1 MRDWKF
7 KDSDFSDFPVYEG
20 NDLGISWTPEKTFIK
35 IWAPAAKRIFF
46 RLYKTGQ
53 GGEAISEYQMLPDEE
68 GTWIYEIKENLE
80 GLFYTI
86 QVRDGEGWL
95 KEGPDIYAKATG
107 VNGIRGM
114 IIDPQ
119 KSNPKLWEA
128 DVRRTL
134 ASPTDMGIY
143 EVHIRDFSMS
153 PSSGIKNKGKYLG
166 FTEAGTKLPSGE
178 ATGIDHLKELGV
190 THVHLLPV
198 ADFYTV
204 DELNTTPQYNW
215 GYDPLNYNT
224 PEGWYSTD
232 PSDCTVRIRELKML
246 VMSLHNI
253 GMGVIIDVVY
263 NHTGLIFESYFNQTV
278 PGYFYRFNKD
288 GRFSDASG
296 CGTEVASERA
306 MVRKYIINS
315 VVYWA
320 EEYHIDGFR
329 FDLMGLMDI
338 ETMNQIRKRLDEIDP
353 KIFIYGEGWSAGESP
368 FPEKLRAVKSNTKQ
382 LDRIATF
389 CDDMRN
395 GLKGS
400 PFEKNN
406 AGFISG
412 VTLREEQ
419 LKFAIIGAI
428 QHDQII
434 YDFVVTSK
442 QSWAN
447 SPAQCVNYVSCHDNY
462 TLFDKLQY
470 SCPEAS
476 PEIIERMARLAFG
489 VIFTSQGV
497 PFLLAG
503 DEMLRTKGGHPDSYR
518 SPDYINQIDW
528 TRKVRYKGLVNF
540 VESCIELRHQHPA
553 FRISEGDIVRAKLR
567 FFGKYIPGV
576 ITYELCDHANGDRWR
591 RILVL
596 LNGNNY
602 SVEYEIP
609 LENWLIVAQDGEIMP
624 NGAGHT
630 KTNVVRLHP
639 ISMMILA
646 VED

>member
-1 MRDWKF
+1 MRNWKF
-7 KDSDFSDFPVYEG
+7 KESDFHDFPIYEG
-20 NDLGISWTPEKTFIK
+20 NDLGVTWTPEKTIIK
-35 IWAPAAKRIFF
+35 LWAPTAHRIFL
-46 RLYKTGQ
+46 RLYKSGQ
-53 GGEAISEYQMLPDEE
+53 EGLPIKEFQMLPHEL
-68 GTWIYEIKENLE
+68 GTWIYEIRENLE
-80 GLFYTI
+80 GFFYTF
-86 QVRDGEGWL
+86 QVRDAIGWL

-119 KSNPKLWEA
+119 KSNPLQWAKDL
-128 DVRRTL
+128 RHTL
-134 ASPTDMGIY
+134 TNPTDMLIY

-153 PSSGIKNKGKYLG
+153 PSSGITNKGKYLG
-166 FTEAGTKLPSGE
+166 FCELGTHLPSGE
-178 ATGIDHLKELGV
+178 STGIDHLRELGV

-204 DELNTTPQYNW
+204 NEIDPAAHYNW

-232 PSDCTVRIRELKML
+232 PLDCTTRIRELKQL
-246 VMSLHNI
+246 VQALHSS
-253 GMGVIIDVVY
+253 GMGVILDVVY
-263 NHTGLIFESYFNQTV
+263 NHTGLIIESYFNQTI

-288 GRFSDASG
+288 GSFSDGSG
-296 CGTEVASERA
+296 CGTELATERE
-306 MVRKYIINS
+306 MVRRYIIES
-315 VVYWA
+315 VAYWA

-338 ETMNQIRKRLDEIDP
+338 ETMNQIRHRLDTIDP
-353 KIFIYGEGWSAGESP
+353 NIFLYGEGWSGGESP
-368 FPEKLRAVKSNTKQ
+368 LPDKFRAVKSNTKC
-382 LDRIATF
+382 LDRIASF

-400 PFEKNN
+400 PFDKNN

-419 LKFAIIGAI
+419 LKFSITGAVD
-428 QHDQII
+428 HDQII
-434 YDFVVTSK
+434 YDYVNTSHHA
-442 QSWAN
+442 WAN
-447 SPAQCVNYVSCHDNY
+447 TPSQCINYVSCHDNL

-476 PEIIERMARLAFG
+476 PETVERMARLAFG
-489 VIFTSQGV
+489 IVLTSQGV
-497 PFLLAG
+497 PFFLAG
-503 DEMLRTKGGHPDSYR
+503 DEMLRSKGGHPDSYR

-528 TRKVRYKGLVNF
+528 TRKVQYAGLFSF
-540 VESCIELRHQHPA
+540 VKNCIALRQQHPA
-553 FRISEGDIVRAKLR
+553 FRMSDANMVREKLR
-567 FFGKYIPGV
+567 FLSGYIPGV
-576 ITYELCDHANGDRWR
+576 IAYELCNHPNNDRWR

-609 LENWLIVAQDGEIMP
+609 MENWLIVAQNGEIKP
-624 NGAGHT
+624 NGFGYT
-630 KTNVVRLHP
+630 RTSLVRLHH

-646 VED
+646 AED

>member
-7 KDSDFSDFPVYEG
+7 KDGDFSDFPVYKG
-20 NDLGISWTPEKTFIK
+20 GDLGINWTPERTFIK
-35 IWAPAAKRIFF
+35 IWAPTAKRIFF
-46 RLYKTGQ
+46 RLYKLGQ
-53 GGEAISEYQMLPDEE
+53 GGEAIKEFQLLSDEY
-68 GTWIYEIKENLE
+68 GTWVYKIKENLE
-80 GLFYTI
+80 GLFYTLQI
-86 QVRDGEGWL
+86 RDEEGWL

-119 KSNPKLWEA
+119 KSNPPRWE
-128 DVRRTL
+128 DDTHHTL
-134 ASPTDMGIY
+134 ASPTDMVIY
-143 EVHIRDFSMS
+143 ELHIRDFSMS

-166 FTEAGTKLPSGE
+166 FTEAGTKLSTGE
-178 ATGIDHLKELGV
+178 TTGIDHLKELGV
-190 THVHLLPV
+190 THVHLLPI

-204 DELNTTPQYNW
+204 DELNTTAQYNW

-232 PSDCTVRIRELKML
+232 PTDCTIRIRELKML

-296 CGTEVASERA
+296 CGTELATERE
-306 MVRKYIINS
+306 MVRKYIIES
-315 VVYWA
+315 VAFWA

-338 ETMNQIRKRLDEIDP
+338 ETMNQIRIRLDIIDP
-353 KIFIYGEGWSAGESP
+353 KIFMYGEGWGAGESP
-368 FPEKLRAVKSNTKQ
+368 FPEKLRAVKSNTNQ
-382 LDRIATF
+382 LDRIAAF

-434 YDFVVTSK
+434 YDYVSTSK
-442 QSWAN
+442 HAWAN

-462 TLFDKLQY
+462 TLFDKLQF

-497 PFLLAG
+497 PFILAG
-503 DEMLRTKGGHPDSYR
+503 DEMLRSKGGHPDSYR

-528 TRKVRYKGLVNF
+528 TRKVRYKGLVIFIRN
-540 VESCIELRHQHPA
+540 CIQLRRQHPA
-553 FRISEGDIVRAKLR
+553 FRISDGDMVRTKLR

-576 ITYELCDHANGDRWR
+576 IAYELCDHANGDRWR

-602 SVEYEIP
+602 SVEYDIP
-609 LENWLIVAQDGEIMP
+609 LENWLIVAQNGEIMP
-624 NGAGHT
+624 NGVGFT
-630 KTNVVRLHP
+630 KTSVVRLHP
-639 ISMMILA
+639 ISMMILS

>member
-1 MRDWKF
+1 MRNWIF
-7 KDSDFSDFPVYEG
+7 KNNDFVNFPVYEG
-20 NDLGISWTPEKTFIK
+20 FDLGLNWTPERTFIK
-35 IWAPAAKRIFF
+35 IWAPTAQRIFF
-46 RLYKTGQ
+46 RLYKSGQ
-53 GGEAISEYQMLPDEE
+53 GGEAIREFQMLPDES
-68 GTWIYEIKENLE
+68 GTWIYEIRENLE

-86 QVRDGEGWL
+86 QIRDGQGWL

-114 IIDPQ
+114 IIDPH
-119 KSNPKLWEA
+119 KSNPPLWEN
-128 DVRRTL
+128 DVHHTM
-134 ASPTDMGIY
+134 ASPTDQVIY

-153 PSSGIKNKGKYLG
+153 PSSGITNKGKYLG
-166 FTEAGTKLPSGE
+166 FTEKGTALPHKES
-178 ATGIDHLKELGV
+178 TGLDHLKELGI

-204 DELNTTPQYNW
+204 DELNTKAQYNW

-232 PSDCTVRIRELKML
+232 PTDCTVRIRELKML
-246 VMSLHNI
+246 VMSLHNN

-288 GRFSDASG
+288 GSFSDASG
-296 CGTEVASERA
+296 CGTELATERE
-306 MVRKYIINS
+306 MVRKFIIDS
-315 VVYWA
+315 VAYWA

-329 FDLMGLMDI
+329 FDLMGLIDI
-338 ETMNQIRKRLDEIDP
+338 DTMNLIRKRLDTIDP
-353 KIFIYGEGWSAGESP
+353 HILMYGEGWSAGESP
-368 FPEKLRAVKSNTKQ
+368 LPEKFRAVKSNTMK
-382 LDRIATF
+382 LDRIASF

-412 VTLREEQ
+412 VTMREEQ
-419 LKFAIIGAI
+419 LKFAIIGAVE
-428 QHDQII
+428 HDQIV
-434 YDFVVTSK
+434 YDYVITSK
-442 QSWAN
+442 HAWAN
-447 SPAQCVNYVSCHDNY
+447 SPAQCINYVSCHDNY

-476 PEIIERMARLAFG
+476 PETIERMARLAFG

-503 DEMLRTKGGHPDSYR
+503 DEMLRSKGGHPDSYR

-528 TRKVRYKGLVNF
+528 TRKVRYKGLISYLK
-540 VESCIELRHQHPA
+540 SCIELRRRHPA
-553 FRISEGDIVRAKLR
+553 FRIPDGDTVRAKLR

-576 ITYELCDHANGDRWR
+576 IAYELCDHANGDPWR

-609 LENWLIVAQDGEIMP
+609 EENWLIVAQNGEIMP
-624 NGAGHT
+624 NGDGHT
-630 KTNVVRLHP
+630 QTNRVLIHP
-639 ISMMILA
+639 ISMMVLA
-646 VED
+646 AED

>member
-1 MRDWKF
+1 MRNWKF
-7 KDSDFSDFPVYEG
+7 KESDFNNFPVYEG
-20 NDLGISWTPEKTFIK
+20 SDLGVSWTPKSTMVK
-35 IWAPAAKRIFF
+35 IWAPTAQRIFF
-46 RLYKTGQ
+46 RLYKSGQ
-53 GGEAISEYQMLPDEE
+53 GGEFIKEFQLLPADQ
-68 GTWIYEIKENLE
+68 GIWIYEIKENLE

-86 QVRDGEGWL
+86 QIRDGIGWL
-95 KEGPDIYAKATG
+95 KEGPDMYAKATG
-107 VNGIRGM
+107 VNGKRGM
-114 IIDPQ
+114 II
-119 KSNPKLWEA
+119 NPNKGNPPKWEM
-128 DVRRTL
+128 DNRH
-134 ASPTDMGIY
+134 SMINPMDMVIY

-166 FTEAGTKLPSGE
+166 FTETGTKLPSGE
-178 ATGIDHLKELGV
+178 TTGLDHLKELGI

-204 DELNTTPQYNW
+204 DELNTTAQYNW

-232 PSDCTVRIRELKML
+232 PCDGTVRIRELKQL
-246 VMSLHNI
+246 VMSLHNS

-278 PGYFYRFNKD
+278 PGYFYRFNHD
-288 GRFSDASG
+288 GTFSDGSG
-296 CGTEVASERA
+296 CGSELATERE
-306 MVRKYIINS
+306 MVRKYIIDS
-315 VVYWA
+315 VAYWA

-329 FDLMGLMDI
+329 FDLMGLIDI
-338 ETMNQIRKRLDEIDP
+338 ETMNQIRTRLDKIDP
-353 KIFIYGEGWSAGESP
+353 KIFIYGEGWSAGASP
-368 FPEKLRAVKSNTKQ
+368 LPEKFRAVKTNTSR
-382 LDRIATF
+382 LDRIASF
-389 CDDMRN
+389 CDDLRN

-400 PFEKNN
+400 PFDKNN

-419 LKFAIIGAI
+419 LKFGIIGAI
-428 QHDQII
+428 EHDQII
-434 YDFVVTSK
+434 YNFVDTSRK
-442 QSWAN
+442 AWAN

-476 PEIIERMARLAFG
+476 PETIERMARLAFA

-497 PFLLAG
+497 PFIHAG
-503 DEMLRTKGGHPDSYR
+503 EEMLRSKGGHPDSYR

-528 TRKVRYKGLVNF
+528 TRKVHYSGLISFFKN
-540 VESCIELRHQHPA
+540 CIQLRLQHPA
-553 FRISEGDIVRAKLR
+553 FRIFDGDIVRSKLR

-576 ITYELCDHANGDRWR
+576 IAYELCDHANGDRWR

-602 SVEYEIP
+602 SVEYEVP
-609 LENWLIVAQDGEIMP
+609 MENWLIVAQNGEVMP
-624 NGAGHT
+624 NGGGHT
-630 KTNVVRLHP
+630 KTGLVRLHA

-646 VED
+646 AED

>member
-7 KDSDFSDFPVYEG
+7 KDSDFSNFPVYEG
-20 NDLGISWTPEKTFIK
+20 HDLGIHWTHEKTFIK
-35 IWAPAAKRIFF
+35 IWAPTAQRIFF
-46 RLYKTGQ
+46 RLYKAGQ
-53 GGEAISEYQMLPDEE
+53 GGEAIKEFQLLPDEQ

-80 GLFYTI
+80 GMFYTL
-86 QVRDGEGWL
+86 QVRDGKGWL

-119 KSNPKLWEA
+119 KSNPTNWKA
-128 DVRRTL
+128 DTHHTM
-134 ASPTDMGIY
+134 ANPTDMVIY

-153 PSSGIKNKGKYLG
+153 PSSGITKKGKYLG
-166 FTEAGTKLPSGE
+166 FTEMGTKLPSGE
-178 ATGIDHLKELGV
+178 STGIDHLKELGI

-232 PSDCTVRIRELKML
+232 PTNCTVRIKELKML
-246 VMSLHNI
+246 VMSLHSN
-253 GMGVIIDVVY
+253 GLGVIIDVVY

-288 GRFSDASG
+288 GKFSDASG
-296 CGTEVASERA
+296 CGTELATERE
-306 MVRKYIINS
+306 MVRRYIIDS
-315 VVYWA
+315 VAYWA

-338 ETMNQIRKRLDEIDP
+338 ETANLIRKRLDTIDP
-353 KIFIYGEGWSAGESP
+353 KIFMYGEGWGAGESP
-368 FPEKLRAVKSNTKQ
+368 LPEKFRAVKANTNR
-382 LDRIATF
+382 LDRIASF

-419 LKFAIIGAI
+419 LKFAIIGAVE
-428 QHDQII
+428 HDQIV
-434 YDFVVTSK
+434 YDFVITSK
-442 QSWAN
+442 HSWAN

-476 PEIIERMARLAFG
+476 AETIERMARLAFG
-489 VIFTSQGV
+489 IIFTSQGV
-497 PFLLAG
+497 PFVFAG
-503 DEMLRTKGGHPDSYR
+503 DEMLRSKGGHPDSYR

-528 TRKVRYKGLVNF
+528 TRKTSYPGLVNF
-540 VESCIELRHQHPA
+540 VRSCIELRHQHPA
-553 FRISEGDIVRAKLR
+553 FRISDGNMVREKLR
-567 FFGKYIPGV
+567 FLEKYIPGV
-576 ITYELCDHANGDRWR
+576 ITYELCDHTNGDRWR

-609 LENWLIVAQDGEIMP
+609 MENWIIVAQNGEIMP
-624 NGAGHT
+624 SGAGYT
-630 KTNVVRLHP
+630 KTNLVRLHP
-639 ISMMILA
+639 IAMMILA

>member
-7 KDSDFSDFPVYEG
+7 KESDFIDFPVYKG
-20 NDLGISWTPEKTFIK
+20 SDLGILWTPEETIVR
-35 IWAPAAKRIFF
+35 IWAPSALQVFF
-46 RLYKTGQ
+46 RLFTSGQ
-53 GGEAISEYQMLPDEE
+53 SGSAIKEIGFLPDIA
-68 GTWIYEIKENLE
+68 GTWICKVAGNLE
-80 GLFYTI
+80 GLFYSI
-86 QVRDGEGWL
+86 QIRDEQGWL
-95 KEGPDIYAKATG
+95 REGPDIYAKATG
-107 VNGIRGM
+107 ENGIRGM
-114 IIDPQ
+114 IIDFQ
-119 KSNPKLWEA
+119 KTNPPGWET
-128 DVRRTL
+128 DTSL
-134 ASPTDMGIY
+134 TMLNPTDLVIY
-143 EVHIRDFSMS
+143 EVHVRDFSMS
-153 PSSGIKNKGKYLG
+153 PSSGIINKGKYLG
-166 FTEAGTKLPSGE
+166 FTERGTKLPTGE
-178 ATGIDHLKELGV
+178 ATGIDHLKELGI

-204 DELNTTPQYNW
+204 DELNTTAQYNW

-232 PSDCTVRIRELKML
+232 PKDGVVRIRELKQL

-253 GMGVIIDVVY
+253 GIGVILDVVY

-278 PGYFYRFNKD
+278 PGYFYRFGKD
-288 GRFSDASG
+288 GKFSDASG
-296 CGTEVASERA
+296 CGTELATERE
-306 MVRKYIINS
+306 MVRKYIIES
-315 VVYWA
+315 VAYWA

-338 ETMNQIRKRLDEIDP
+338 ETMNLIRKRLDSVDP
-353 KIFIYGEGWSAGESP
+353 KIFMYGEGWSAGVSP
-368 FPEKLRAVKSNTKQ
+368 FPEKLRAVKMNTRY
-382 LDRIATF
+382 LNRIASF

-419 LKFAIIGAI
+419 LKFAITGAI

-434 YDFVVTSK
+434 YDFIGTSK
-442 QSWAN
+442 QAWAN
-447 SPAQCVNYVSCHDNY
+447 NPGQCVNYVSCHDNY

-497 PFLLAG
+497 PFILAG
-503 DEMLRTKGGHPDSYR
+503 DEMLRSKEGHNDSYR
-518 SPDYINQIDW
+518 SPDHINQIDW
-528 TRKVRYKGLVNF
+528 TRKVSYSGLVNF
-540 VESCIELRHQHPA
+540 IRKCVELRKQHPA
-553 FRISEGDIVRAKLR
+553 FRISDGDLVRAKLR

-576 ITYELCDHANGDRWR
+576 IAFELCDHANSDRWR

-609 LENWLIVAQDGEIMP
+609 METWLIVAQNGEVMP
-624 NGAGHT
+624 NGAGYT
-630 KTNVVRLHP
+630 RTSLVRLHH

-646 VED
+646 TED

>member
-7 KDSDFSDFPVYEG
+7 KDSDFGNFPVYKG
-20 NDLGISWTPEKTFIK
+20 GDLGITWSPEKTRVK
-35 IWAPAAKRIFF
+35 IWAPTAKRIFF
-46 RLYKTGQ
+46 RLYKLGQ
-53 GGEAISEYQMLPDEE
+53 GGEAIKEFPMLPDND

-80 GLFYTI
+80 DFFYTI
-86 QVRDGEGWL
+86 QVRDSEGWL

-119 KSNPKLWEA
+119 KTNPPKWES
-128 DVRRTL
+128 DIRHTVVN
-134 ASPTDMGIY
+134 PTDMVIY

-166 FTEAGTKLPSGE
+166 FTEKGTKLPGGE
-178 ATGIDHLKELGV
+178 TTGIDHLKELGI

-204 DELNTTPQYNW
+204 DELNPNAQYNW

-224 PEGWYSTD
+224 PEGWYSTN
-232 PSDCTVRIRELKML
+232 PTDCKVRIRELKMAI
-246 VMSLHNI
+246 MSLHNN
-253 GMGVIIDVVY
+253 GMGVILDVVY

-278 PGYFYRFNKD
+278 PGYFYRFNKN
-288 GRFSDASG
+288 GKFSDASG
-296 CGTEVASERA
+296 CGTELATERE
-306 MVRKYIINS
+306 MVRNYIIES
-315 VVYWA
+315 LVYWA

-329 FDLMGLMDI
+329 FDLMGLIDI
-338 ETMNQIRKRLDEIDP
+338 ETMAQIRAKMDTIDR
-353 KIFIYGEGWSAGESP
+353 KIFLYGEGWSAGESP
-368 FPEKLRAVKSNTKQ
+368 FPEKLRAVKSNTLQ
-382 LDRIATF
+382 LDRIASF

-412 VTLREEQ
+412 ITLREEQ

-434 YDFVVTSK
+434 YDYVVTSK
-442 QSWAN
+442 QAWAN
-447 SPAQCVNYVSCHDNY
+447 NPSQCVNYISCHDNY

-476 PEIIERMARLAFG
+476 PETIERMARLGLG
-489 VIFTSQGV
+489 VVLTSQGV
-497 PFLLAG
+497 PFLFAG
-503 DEMLRTKGGHPDSYR
+503 DEMLRSKGGHPDSYR
-518 SPDYINQIDW
+518 SPDLINQIDW
-528 TRKVRYKGLVNF
+528 SAKTHHAELLKFVRN
-540 VESCIELRHQHPA
+540 CIELRRQHPA
-553 FRISEGDIVRAKLR
+553 FRIPDGDTVRSNLR

-576 ITYELCDHANGDRWR
+576 IAYELCDHANGDRWR

-609 LENWLIVAQDGEIMP
+609 MENWLIVAQNSEVMP
-624 NGAGHT
+624 NGAGYT
-630 KTNVVRLHP
+630 KTSRVRLHP
-639 ISMMILA
+639 IAMMILA
-646 VED
+646 TEE

>member
-1 MRDWKF
+1 M
-7 KDSDFSDFPVYEG
+7 
-20 NDLGISWTPEKTFIK
+20 
-35 IWAPAAKRIFF
+35 
-46 RLYKTGQ
+46 
-53 GGEAISEYQMLPDEE
+53 
-68 GTWIYEIKENLE
+68 
-80 GLFYTI
+80 
-86 QVRDGEGWL
+86 
-95 KEGPDIYAKATG
+95 
-107 VNGIRGM
+107 
-114 IIDPQ
+114 
-119 KSNPKLWEA
+119 
-128 DVRRTL
+128 
-134 ASPTDMGIY
+134 
-143 EVHIRDFSMS
+143 
-153 PSSGIKNKGKYLG
+153 
-166 FTEAGTKLPSGE
+166 
-178 ATGIDHLKELGV
+178 
-190 THVHLLPV
+190 
-198 ADFYTV
+198 
-204 DELNTTPQYNW
+204 
-215 GYDPLNYNT
+215 
-224 PEGWYSTD
+224 
-232 PSDCTVRIRELKML
+232 
-246 VMSLHNI
+246 
-253 GMGVIIDVVY
+253 VY

-296 CGTEVASERA
+296 CGTEIATERA
-306 MVRKYIINS
+306 MVRKYIIDS

-320 EEYHIDGFR
+320 NEYHIDGFR

-338 ETMNQIRKRLDEIDP
+338 ETMNQIRKSLDAIDP
-353 KIFIYGEGWSAGESP
+353 KIFMYGEGWGAGESP
-368 FPEKLRAVKSNTKQ
+368 YPEKFRAIKANTKS

-400 PFEKNN
+400 PFERNN

-419 LKFAIIGAI
+419 LKFAIIGAV

-442 QSWAN
+442 HSWAN

-476 PEIIERMARLAFG
+476 PETIERMARLALG

-503 DEMLRTKGGHPDSYR
+503 DEMLRTKGGHNDSYR

-528 TRKVRYKGLVNF
+528 TRKVRYAGLVDF
-540 VESCIELRHQHPA
+540 VKNCIELRHQHAA
-553 FRISEGDIVRAKLR
+553 FRMSDGDMVRSELR

-576 ITYELCDHANGDRWR
+576 IAYELCDHANGDRWR

-609 LENWLIVAQDGEIMP
+609 MENWLIVAQNGEIMP
-624 NGAGHT
+624 NGAGYT
-630 KTNVVRLHP
+630 KTSVVRLHP
-639 ISMMILA
+639 ISMMVLA
-646 VED
+646 AED

>member
-20 NDLGISWTPEKTFIK
+20 SDLGISWTPEKTFIK
-35 IWAPAAKRIFF
+35 IWAPTAMRIFF
-46 RLYKTGQ
+46 RLYKLGQ
-53 GGEAISEYQMLPDEE
+53 GGDAISEFQLLPDED
-68 GTWIYEIKENLE
+68 GTWIYEIKDNPE

-86 QVRDGEGWL
+86 QVHDGVGWL

-107 VNGIRGM
+107 VNGKRGM
-114 IIDPQ
+114 IIDPL
-119 KSNPKLWEA
+119 KSNPAKWEL
-128 DVRRTL
+128 DLRHTIDN
-134 ASPTDMGIY
+134 PTDMVIY

-153 PSSGIKNKGKYLG
+153 PNSGIKNKGKYLG
-166 FTEAGTKLPSGE
+166 FTERGTKLLSGE
-178 ATGIDHLKELGV
+178 TTGIDHLKELGV
-190 THVHLLPV
+190 THIHLLPV

-232 PSDCTVRIRELKML
+232 PCDGRVRIKELKML

-253 GMGVIIDVVY
+253 GLGVIIDVVY

-288 GRFSDASG
+288 GRFSDGSG
-296 CGTEVASERA
+296 CGTELASERE
-306 MVRKYIINS
+306 MVRRYIIES
-315 VVYWA
+315 VAYWA

-329 FDLMGLMDI
+329 FDLMGLIDI
-338 ETMNQIRKRLDEIDP
+338 DTMNQIRKRLDEIDP
-353 KIFIYGEGWSAGESP
+353 KIFMYGEGWTAGECP
-368 FPEKLRAVKSNTKQ
+368 LPDKYRALKSNTRS
-382 LDRIATF
+382 LDRIASF

-406 AGFISG
+406 AGFVSG

-434 YDFVVTSK
+434 YDYIITSK

-447 SPAQCVNYVSCHDNY
+447 SPSQCVNYVSCHDNY

-489 VIFTSQGV
+489 IILTSQGV
-497 PFLLAG
+497 PFILSG
-503 DEMLRTKGGHPDSYR
+503 DEMLRTKGGHHDSYR
-518 SPDYINQIDW
+518 SSDYINQIDW
-528 TRKVRYKGLVNF
+528 TRKVKYKGLVNF
-540 VESCIELRHQHPA
+540 VKNCIELRHQHPA
-553 FRISEGDIVRAKLR
+553 FRISDGGMVREKLR
-567 FFGKYIPGV
+567 FFGRYIPGV
-576 ITYELCDHANGDRWR
+576 IAYELCDHANGDRWR
-591 RILVL
+591 RILVI

-602 SVEYEIP
+602 SVEFEIP
-609 LENWLIVAQDGEIMP
+609 MENWLIVAQNGEVMP
-624 NGAGHT
+624 NGDGYT
-630 KTNVVRLHP
+630 KTNIVRLH
-639 ISMMILA
+639 STAMMILA
-646 VED
+646 VEE

>member
-1 MRDWKF
+1 
-7 KDSDFSDFPVYEG
+7 
-20 NDLGISWTPEKTFIK
+20 
-35 IWAPAAKRIFF
+35 
-46 RLYKTGQ
+46 
-53 GGEAISEYQMLPDEE
+53 
-68 GTWIYEIKENLE
+68 
-80 GLFYTI
+80 
-86 QVRDGEGWL
+86 
-95 KEGPDIYAKATG
+95 
-107 VNGIRGM
+107 
-114 IIDPQ
+114 
-119 KSNPKLWEA
+119 
-128 DVRRTL
+128 
-134 ASPTDMGIY
+134 
-143 EVHIRDFSMS
+143 MS
-153 PSSGIKNKGKYLG
+153 PSSGIAKKGKYLG
-166 FTEAGTKLPSGE
+166 FTETGTKLPSGE
-178 ATGIDHLKELGV
+178 STGIDHLKELGI

-232 PSDCTVRIRELKML
+232 PTNCTVRIKELKSL
-246 VMSLHNI
+246 VMSLHNN

-288 GRFSDASG
+288 GKFSDASG
-296 CGTEVASERA
+296 CGTELATERE
-306 MVRKYIINS
+306 MVRRYIIES
-315 VVYWA
+315 VAYWA

-338 ETMNQIRKRLDEIDP
+338 ETANLIRKRLDTIDP
-353 KIFIYGEGWSAGESP
+353 NIFMYGEGWGAGESP
-368 FPEKLRAVKSNTKQ
+368 LPEKFRAVKANTKH
-382 LDRIATF
+382 LDRIGSF

-419 LKFAIIGAI
+419 LKFAITGAVE
-428 QHDQII
+428 HNQII
-434 YDFVVTSK
+434 YDFVITSK
-442 QSWAN
+442 HSWAN
-447 SPAQCVNYVSCHDNY
+447 SPAQCINYVSCHDNY

-476 PEIIERMARLAFG
+476 PETIERMARLAFG

-497 PFLLAG
+497 PFVFAG
-503 DEMLRTKGGHPDSYR
+503 DEMLRSKGGHPDSYR

-528 TRKVRYKGLVNF
+528 TRKASYPGLMNF
-540 VESCIELRHQHPA
+540 VRNCIELRHQHPA
-553 FRISEGDIVRAKLR
+553 FRISDGGMVREKLR
-567 FFGKYIPGV
+567 FLEKYIPGV
-576 ITYELCDHANGDRWR
+576 IAYELCDHANGDRWR
-591 RILVL
+591 RIIVL

-609 LENWLIVAQDGEIMP
+609 MENWIIVAQNGEIIP
-624 NGAGHT
+624 GGAGFT

-639 ISMMILA
+639 IAMMILA

>member
-7 KDSDFSDFPVYEG
+7 KDSDFVGFPVYEG
-20 NDLGISWTPEKTFIK
+20 RDLGITWTPEKTFIR
-35 IWAPAAKRIFF
+35 IWAPTAQRIFV
-46 RLYKTGQ
+46 RLYQAGQ
-53 GGEAISEYQMLPDEE
+53 GGEAIKEFQMLPDDQ
-68 GTWIYEIKENLE
+68 GTWIYEIRENIE

-86 QVRDGEGWL
+86 QVHDGQGWL

-107 VNGIRGM
+107 VNGHRGM
-114 IIDPQ
+114 IIDLS
-119 KSNPKLWEA
+119 KCNPPKWAA
-128 DVRRTL
+128 DVHHT
-134 ASPTDMGIY
+134 ATNPTDMVIY
-143 EVHIRDFSMS
+143 EIHVRDFSMA

-166 FTEAGTKLPSGE
+166 FTEKGTKLPTGE
-178 ATGIDHLKELGV
+178 STGIDHLKELGI
-190 THVHLLPV
+190 THVHLLPI

-204 DELNTTPQYNW
+204 DELNTSAQYNW

-232 PSDCTVRIRELKML
+232 PIDGKVRIREFKQL

-278 PGYFYRFNKD
+278 PGYFYRFNQD
-288 GRFSDASG
+288 GTFSDASG
-296 CGTEVASERA
+296 CGTEVATERE
-306 MVRKYIINS
+306 MVRRFIIES

-329 FDLMGLMDI
+329 FDLMGLIDI
-338 ETMNQIRKRLDEIDP
+338 ETMNLIRIRLDVINP
-353 KIFIYGEGWSAGESP
+353 HIVMYGEGWGAAESP
-368 FPEKLRAVKSNTKQ
+368 FPEKLRAVKANTNQ
-382 LDRIATF
+382 LDRIASF

-400 PFEKNN
+400 PFEKNS

-419 LKFAIIGAI
+419 LKFGIIGAI
-428 QHDQII
+428 EHDQLI
-434 YDFVVTSK
+434 YDYVSTSK
-442 QSWAN
+442 KSWAN

-470 SCPEAS
+470 SSPEAS
-476 PEIIERMARLAFG
+476 PETVERMARLAFG
-489 VIFTSQGV
+489 VIFTSQGI

-503 DEMLRTKGGHPDSYR
+503 DEMLRSKGGHSDSYR

-528 TRKVRYKGLVNF
+528 VRKTKYAGLVKF
-540 VESCIELRHQHPA
+540 VKNCIELRHQHPA
-553 FRISEGDIVRAKLR
+553 FRISDGDTVRAKLR

-602 SVEYEIP
+602 SVEIEIP
-609 LENWLIVAQDGEIMP
+609 VENWLIVAQNGELML
-624 NGAGHT
+624 NGAGYT
-630 KTNVVRLHP
+630 KTGLVRLHP

-646 VED
+646 AED

>member
-20 NDLGISWTPEKTFIK
+20 NDLGVLWTPGSTCVK
-35 IWAPAAKRIFF
+35 IWAPNAKHVLF

-53 GGEAISEYQMLPDEE
+53 GGEAIKEIQLLPDDH
-68 GTWIYEIKENLE
+68 GIWIYEIMENLE
-80 GLFYTI
+80 GLFYTLQI
-86 QVRDGEGWL
+86 MDGQGWL
-95 KEGPDIYAKATG
+95 REGPDIYAKATG
-107 VNGIRGM
+107 VNGTRGM
-114 IIDPQ
+114 IIDSQ
-119 KSNPKLWEA
+119 KSNPPKWKT
-128 DVRRTL
+128 DIRRTRSN
-134 ASPTDMGIY
+134 ATDLVIY

-166 FTEAGTKLPSGE
+166 FTERGTKLPSGE
-178 ATGIDHLKELGV
+178 ATGIDHLKELGI

-204 DELNTTPQYNW
+204 DELTTTAQYNW

-232 PSDCTVRIRELKML
+232 PIDGAVRIRELKQL
-246 VMSLHNI
+246 VMSLHENGI
-253 GMGVIIDVVY
+253 GVFLDVVY
-263 NHTGLIFESYFNQTV
+263 NHTGLIIESYFNQTV
-278 PGYFYRFNKD
+278 PGYFYRFNHA
-288 GRFSDASG
+288 GTFSDASG
-296 CGTEVASERA
+296 CGTELATERG
-306 MVRKYIINS
+306 MVRKYIIES
-315 VVYWA
+315 VAYWA

-338 ETMNQIRKRLDEIDP
+338 ETMNQIRKRLDTIDN
-353 KIFIYGEGWSAGESP
+353 KIFMYGEGWGAAESALPGK
-368 FPEKLRAVKSNTKQ
+368 FRALKSNTNR
-382 LDRIATF
+382 LDRIASF

-400 PFEKNN
+400 PFERNN

-412 VTLREEQ
+412 VTLHEEQ

-428 QHDQII
+428 EHDQII
-434 YDFVVTSK
+434 YDYVNTSK
-442 QSWAN
+442 QAWAN
-447 SPAQCVNYVSCHDNY
+447 SPAQCINYVSCHDNY

-497 PFLLAG
+497 PFILAG
-503 DEMLRTKGGHPDSYR
+503 DEILRSKGGHSDSYR
-518 SPDYINQIDW
+518 SPDNINQIDW
-528 TRKVRYKGLVNF
+528 TQKAQNGELVNF
-540 VESCIELRHQHPA
+540 IRNCIELRRQHPA
-553 FRISEGDIVRAKLR
+553 FRISDGDMVRAKLR

-576 ITYELCDHANGDRWR
+576 IAYELRDHANGDRWR

-602 SVEYEIP
+602 SVEHEIP
-609 LENWLIVAQDGEIMP
+609 MENWLVVAQNGEIMP
-624 NGAGHT
+624 NGAGYT
-630 KTNVVRLHP
+630 KTNLIRLHH

-646 VED
+646 AED